1 MPSRPEC
8 AIGADIGRTA
18 TAACHSKWRE
28 LVHQD
33 LWHYEAMEGN
43 LSGFDACF
51 FCLGVSSSGMTE
63 QAYEHVTYGITV
75 AAAEFLVRITSE
87 TTAKVPANR
96 RPSAPRPG
104 LLASEMRKEHPAGTL
119 AAHTQRRSA

>member
-18 TAACHSKWRE
+18 TAARHSKLRE
-28 LVHQD
+28 IVHQD
-33 LWHYEAMEGN
+33 LWHYEAMEAN

-63 QAYEHVTYGITV
+63 QA
-75 AAAEFLVRITSE
+75 
-87 TTAKVPANR
+87 
-96 RPSAPRPG
+96 
-104 LLASEMRKEHPAGTL
+104 
-119 AAHTQRRSA
+119 